1 MKEPSTNLVQVVDLS
16 SLLPPNPPLPLQ
28 LHLIPTP
35 NPPKKE
41 GGMEQLVGV
50 FVATSRNERT
60 QKRGKKIFH
69 NRVTDVRLV

>member
-16 SLLPPNPPLPLQ
+16 SLLPPNPPLPLHP
-28 LHLIPTP
+28 HLIPTP

-60 QKRGKKIFH
+60 QKREKKIFY